1 MGLIIEQTFPL
12 GRFHAA
18 RWKQGSFGDR
28 HGEWPPS
35 PYRLLRA
42 LAMRWFQYAREM
54 GWDNQEEENHRS
66 QLLYPLLE
74 SLASDQPS
82 FYLPAASWR
91 GPAVKQYQPTA
102 VEWTDKLKKAAG
114 YKKPSTTLVEDHY
127 RVIPAQEPVFWF
139 WRGIEIADCCIN
151 LLDALLDR
159 ILYFGRAESYCRMR
173 RVKSVPNGIEANCSL
188 SEIRASGSVPVLSF
202 IPREMELKYLL
213 EYLLRPTGEMMSK
226 PTPPGTRWYYAEL
239 PRLPSRTPI
248 PPLRVTH
255 PSGLHCIQF
264 AVGGR
269 VLPPMHS
276 WVRLTERFRGR
287 VIKELAKLI
296 SPNSKG
302 EYQLLD
308 DHHRR
313 KLSLISGKDEHG
325 KPLSGHRHAYFLL
338 WPDENGYPTR
348 LLAVR
353 GDPFTHEEIE
363 AMLRASERPIAW
375 DYNSPEWKV
384 RLVPMPFG
392 VKPPEGLFAKSRVWK
407 TITPF
412 VPPAERHRF
421 RKGRERSSESI
432 ERIVTK
438 LLNGKASPSY
448 VEITSRSEWVKLH
461 ETLERRRLR
470 IKSRTPWVRPGYHLK
485 ITFQEE
491 VSGPLILGDSC
502 HFGLGLFIPAD

>member
-1 MGLIIEQTFPL
+1 MELIIEQTFPL

-54 GWDNQEEENHRS
+54 GWNNREENSQRS

-74 SLASDQPS
+74 SLASALPS

-139 WRGIEIADCCIN
+139 WRDIEIADCCIN

-173 RVKSVPNGIEANCSL
+173 RVSSVPNGIEANCSL
-188 SEIRASGSVPVLSF
+188 RKIRDSGSVPVLSF
-202 IPREMELKYLL
+202 IPREMKPEDLL
-213 EYLLRPTGEMMSK
+213 WPTGEMMSK
-226 PTPPGTRWYYAEL
+226 PTPPGTRWYYAAL

-392 VKPPEGLFAKSRVWK
+392 VKPPKGLFAKSRVWK

-470 IKSRTPWVRPGYHLK
+470 VKSHTPWVRPGYHLK